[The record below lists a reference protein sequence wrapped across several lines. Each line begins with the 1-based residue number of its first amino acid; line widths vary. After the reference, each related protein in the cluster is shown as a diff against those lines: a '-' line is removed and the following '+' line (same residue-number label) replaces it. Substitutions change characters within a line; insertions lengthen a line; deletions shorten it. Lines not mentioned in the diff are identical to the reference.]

1 MTDRAQR
8 VAGSIRLLTVVAEVL
23 AIVHCK
29 LASAGS
35 SVVEPELNPVMPLH
49 QGTSFLPRC

>member
-1 MTDRAQR
+1 M
-8 VAGSIRLLTVVAEVL
+8 AGSIRLLTVVAEVL
-23 AIVHCK
+23 AIVQCK